1 MRVRSPASRDAGE
14 FGASEVRQAAAALA
28 ALALL
33 SAPAPAAVNPARVQ
47 VSAKEFFFSLSRHTV
62 VAGPAVVELVNF
74 GEDPHDLRMQ
84 RIGGGR
90 IWKTKLVYPGAYY
103 DLEATLVPGRYRLW
117 CSIANHRQL
126 GMQAVLT
133 VVRRR

>member
-1 MRVRSPASRDAGE
+1 VRPVA
-14 FGASEVRQAAAALA
+14 AAAALA
-28 ALALL
+28 VVFSPSSAALA
-33 SAPAPAAVNPARVQ
+33 PAPARVQ
-47 VSAKEFFFSLSRHTV
+47 VSAKEFFYALSRHRV

-74 GEDPHDLRMQ
+74 GEDPHDLRME

-90 IWKTKLVYPGAYY
+90 LWKTPLVYPGAYY
-103 DLEATLVPGRYRLW
+103 DLDATLVSGRYRLW

-133 VVRRR
+133 VVARK

>member
-1 MRVRSPASRDAGE
+1 VRPVA
-14 FGASEVRQAAAALA
+14 AAAALA
-28 ALALL
+28 VVFAPSSAALA
-33 SAPAPAAVNPARVQ
+33 PAPARVQ
-47 VSAKEFFFSLSRHTV
+47 VSAKEFFYALSRHRV

-74 GEDPHDLRMQ
+74 GEDPHDLRME

-90 IWKTKLVYPGAYY
+90 LWKTPLVYPGAYY
-103 DLEATLVPGRYRLW
+103 DLDATLVSGRYRLW

-133 VVRRR
+133 VVARK